1 MWAQRESGEGRDYN
15 STNGVKENK
24 RIKKKIRDSNYVLK
38 EQWVVFI
45 DTGIRL
51 ELFTAGPW
59 TEKALLIQV

>member
-1 MWAQRESGEGRDYN
+1 MGRDYN
-15 STNGVKENK
+15 STNGVKNPKEL
-24 RIKKKIRDSNYVLK
+24 KKKIRDSNGVLK

-45 DTGIRL
+45 DTGIRS